1 MDSRRELIFGALGLG
16 ILSLVVYL
24 LVSEATREPDPNGK
38 ILVTPTVTAEATQ
51 DPVNSPTPTATPTPT
66 PNPQTYTVEAGD
78 TLNGIAQRFNISL
91 ADLAAKNSITD
102 PNNIYA
108 GQKLQLP
115 EPGEQIQASTPSS
128 GEPGEAVYVVKS
140 GDTLFAIAQE
150 YGVTSRDI
158 IELNGDIDPQQLY
171 VGRNLRIPTG
181 PRTPPAPREVST
193 AAIGVSSP
201 R

>member
-1 MDSRRELIFGALGLG
+1 MGSRRELIFGALGLG

-24 LVSEATREPDPNGK
+24 LVSEATREPDPNRN
-38 ILVTPTVTAEATQ
+38 ISVTPTVTAEVTQ
-51 DPVNSPTPTATPTPT
+51 DPVNSPTPNETPT
-66 PNPQTYTVEAGD
+66 PNPQTYTVHAGD
-78 TLNGIAQRFNISL
+78 TLNGIAERFNISL
-91 ADLAAKNSITD
+91 ANLAAKNSIMD

-115 EPGEQIQASTPSS
+115 EPGEQIQASTPSN
-128 GEPGEAVYVVKS
+128 GEPGEAVHVVKS

-150 YGVTSRDI
+150 YGVTTRDI

-171 VGRNLRIPTG
+171 LGRNLRIPTR